1 MEEDSR
7 VIYIE
12 IPTSKTPSTPSPC
25 RERRIGFFD
34 LITRRFGRRSHDD
47 LNCYQNHH
55 GDEDS
60 RSSSTDSCSSTSDRL
75 TITTTKTHCSNLEI
89 SCSSDSSSNS
99 SSSNN
104 SSGND
109 NNQNSARRHHRRSTS
124 SLRKALQS
132 LSISPRSLSCSGG
145 DLDNNVKESS
155 TKQQKKI
162 KKQQAPKRILR
173 QPVTYTYLKGIS
185 GLPTQRVPKSS
196 VCCHHMRR

>member
-25 RERRIGFFD
+25 RERGIGFFD
-34 LITRRFGRRSHDD
+34 IITRRFGRRSHDD
-47 LNCYQNHH
+47 LNCYQNH

-75 TITTTKTHCSNLEI
+75 TITTTKTHRSNLEI

-99 SSSNN
+99 SNN

-109 NNQNSARRHHRRSTS
+109 NIQNSTRRHHRRSTS

-145 DLDNNVKESS
+145 DLDNAKDTSS
-155 TKQQKKI
+155 IKQKKS